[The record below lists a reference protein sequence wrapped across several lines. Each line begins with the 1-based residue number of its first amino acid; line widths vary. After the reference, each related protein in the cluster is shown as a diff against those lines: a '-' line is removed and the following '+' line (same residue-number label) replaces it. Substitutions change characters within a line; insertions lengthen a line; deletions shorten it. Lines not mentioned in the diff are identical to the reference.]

1 VLLRLLAPLVLRLLA
16 LLVATELSGAAHA
29 LLDVAASVAGTE
41 HPRDDC
47 DDEEAGHE
55 CPPGCPN
62 CHCAH
67 RAVAQLAARSE
78 PRVELEPTV
87 LLALCNEAGFV
98 PRDAMPPKGADP
110 RRLYR
115 PPRARPLS

>member
-1 VLLRLLAPLVLRLLA
+1 VLVVVLRLLA

-29 LLDVAASVAGTE
+29 LLDVAAGIAGIE

-67 RAVAQLAARSE
+67 GAVAQSAARSE
-78 PRVELEPTV
+78 PRVELGSTV
-87 LLALCNEAGFV
+87 LLALRSEAGFV

-115 PPRARPLS
+115 PPRACALS